1 MQVNWLAQIFGI
13 GAMISLFYSYQ
24 QTERKKLI
32 LGKLSADVCWVFH
45 FVMLGAYGGGI
56 ANFVG
61 IFREIIFLHRD
72 NKKWASSVIWPVL
85 FIIIGWG
92 LGIRTF
98 KSPINILPIVASTFA
113 TISFW
118 MRKPKLTKIISAPAT
133 SSFLIYDLVIGSYVG
148 AFNETITL
156 SSIAISFLREKFRH
170 KSGK

>member
-1 MQVNWLAQIFGI
+1 M
-13 GAMISLFYSYQ
+13 
-24 QTERKKLI
+24 
-32 LGKLSADVCWVFH
+32 FH
-45 FVMLGAYGGGI
+45 YVLLGAYSGGI

-61 IFREIIFLHRD
+61 IFREIIFLNRD
-72 NKKWASSVIWPVL
+72 NKKWASSPIWPII
-85 FIIIGWG
+85 FIVIGWG

-148 AFNETITL
+148 AFNECITL
-156 SSIAISFLREKFRH
+156 SSIALSFLREKL
-170 KSGK
+170 KKDSNKEQNS